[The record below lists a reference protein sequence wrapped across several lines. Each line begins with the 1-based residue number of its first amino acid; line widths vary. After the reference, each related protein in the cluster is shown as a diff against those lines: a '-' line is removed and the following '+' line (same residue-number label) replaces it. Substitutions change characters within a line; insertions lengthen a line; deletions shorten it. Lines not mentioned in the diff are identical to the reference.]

1 MRTPIQPCQL
11 ITVSRE
17 FGAGGSDLARE
28 LGERLGWPVLDH
40 DVIHRVAEQLRLD
53 ENTVE
58 HFDEHPPSLLARIAT
73 VLIIPQPDLFSFP
86 PSTDVA
92 SHDRIA
98 AATTEVIRAA
108 AADPPLII
116 VGHGAQCI
124 LAGRPD
130 VLHVRAIAPL
140 GDRIRRI
147 ASRLNVDPA
156 FAANLLRRADG
167 DRQAYVQ
174 RYFHADWH
182 SELLY
187 DLRINTARV
196 PIDEAAEV
204 VVELVR
210 LRLRGGGERPPT
222 NVLLR
227 RGEPGAEVEIPV
239 E

>member
-1 MRTPIQPCQL
+1 MQACQL

-28 LGERLGWPVLDH
+28 LGDRLGWPVLDH
-40 DVIHRVAEQLRLD
+40 DIIHRVAERLRMDD
-53 ENTVE
+53 ETVE
-58 HFDEHPPSLLARIAT
+58 HFDEHPPSLLARIAN

-86 PSTDVA
+86 PTTDVP

-98 AATTEVIRAA
+98 GATTEVIRRAA
-108 AADPPLII
+108 EGPPMII

-130 VLHVRAIAPL
+130 VLHVRVIAPV
-140 GDRIRRI
+140 GARIRRL
-147 ASRLNVDPA
+147 AERLNVDPA
-156 FAANLLRRADG
+156 FAANLLRKADG

-182 SELLY
+182 GEQLY
-187 DLRINTARV
+187 DVRINTARV
-196 PIDEAAEV
+196 PVDEAAQM

-210 LRLRGGGERPPT
+210 LRHR
-222 NVLLR
+222 
-227 RGEPGAEVEIPV
+227 GAEARESAGVLRLDPSSRA
-239 E
+239 

>member
-1 MRTPIQPCQL
+1 MRSNTPRCQL

-17 FGAGGSDLARE
+17 FGAGGSDLAQA
-28 LGERLGWPVLDH
+28 LGEQLGWPVLDH
-40 DVIHRVAEQLRLD
+40 DIIHRVAERLRMDD
-53 ENTVE
+53 ETVE

-86 PSTDVA
+86 PSVDVP

-98 AATTEVIRAA
+98 ATTTEAIRAA
-108 AADPPLII
+108 AENPPLII

-124 LAGRPD
+124 LAGRTD

-147 ASRLNVDPA
+147 AARLNVDPA

-182 SELLY
+182 SEHLY
-187 DLRINTARV
+187 DVRINTARV
-196 PIDEAAEV
+196 PVEEAATMI
-204 VVELVR
+204 VELVR
-210 LRLRGGGERPPT
+210 LRERGGVERDSSD
-222 NVLLR
+222 VLRLD
-227 RGEPGAEVEIPV
+227 PSSSA
-239 E
+239 